1 MLFVEFSCC
10 LVLACLTPCVSCDLA
25 KAGLEEETGATMP
38 PGATVLL
45 PEEATGYC
53 KRKRETIILLKIQ

>member
-1 MLFVEFSCC
+1 M
-10 LVLACLTPCVSCDLA
+10 SCDLA
-25 KAGLEEETGATMP
+25 KAGLEEETGATIP

-53 KRKRETIILLKIQ
+53 KRKRETITLLKIQ